1 MKISQKR
8 KSERQELLREEQK
21 REQRRSYHQV
31 NERLSHDVNV
41 FSLVAQMKEGV
52 ERPVKVQTM
61 GSNIQL
67 NMQMDLSSQ
76 KEKIEKGY
84 FKFKKFQVV

>member
-41 FSLVAQMKEGV
+41 FSFGGPD
-52 ERPVKVQTM
+52 ERGCRKTSKSTDNGIKHTVKYVD
-61 GSNIQL
+61 GSVFSKRE
-67 NMQMDLSSQ
+67 DR
-76 KEKIEKGY
+76 KGI
-84 FKFKKFQVV
+84 FQV